1 MRMER
6 HSPHGA
12 IREIRVIAVQTC
24 SAPPRNELL
33 RRRAECLLSSCAVTE
48 RGMRMELYFLSSGIP
63 HMNIDWRHDIERV
76 LADAKAQH
84 KPVLLDFS
92 AAPM

>member
-1 MRMER
+1 
-6 HSPHGA
+6 
-12 IREIRVIAVQTC
+12 
-24 SAPPRNELL
+24 
-33 RRRAECLLSSCAVTE
+33 
-48 RGMRMELYFLSSGIP
+48 MELYFLSSGIP